1 MEKKRVARS
10 KPWGTESFRDWI
22 VEDEE
27 EGASTREIKQEEI
40 QERSVREPR
49 RGEHFK

>member
-10 KPWGTESFRDWI
+10 KPWGTESFRDWV

-27 EGASTREIKQEEI
+27 EEGSTKEIKQEEN
-40 QERSVREPR
+40 QECSVRESR